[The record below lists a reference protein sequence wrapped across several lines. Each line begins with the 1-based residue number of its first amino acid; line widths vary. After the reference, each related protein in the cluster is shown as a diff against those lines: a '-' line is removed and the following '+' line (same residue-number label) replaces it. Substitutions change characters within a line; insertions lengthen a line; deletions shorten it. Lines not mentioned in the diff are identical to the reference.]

1 MFGLT
6 AELENFT
13 VNSQYLVWRRLPIVG
28 GEGEGSVVSNTWW
41 RAGRGSVIL

>member
-13 VNSQYLVWRRLPIVG
+13 VNSQYLVWRRLPRWEGKGKGQSCQTLG
-28 GEGEGSVVSNTWW
+28 GERGG
-41 RAGRGSVIL
+41 GSVIL